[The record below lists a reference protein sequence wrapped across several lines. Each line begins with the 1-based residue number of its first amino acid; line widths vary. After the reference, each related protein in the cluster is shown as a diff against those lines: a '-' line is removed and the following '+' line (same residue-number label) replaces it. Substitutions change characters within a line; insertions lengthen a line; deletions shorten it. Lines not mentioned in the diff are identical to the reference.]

1 MHAGPVHTR
10 PDAPADP
17 GRGPRT
23 ERVRVTR
30 EATQAAGDTCGDGS
44 APKARRGPTPGQG
57 PRGWTAGVPR
67 CARGLSRRRVPA
79 QASEPC
85 LPRRQGGPAPRPRCV
100 RRGRRGRRG
109 APPPPPHHRPH
120 THPAPQPY
128 KPPEGDTRAGDC
140 AGRRP
145 SLQPPGSVSLPPRP
159 QTLPPLGLGENSV
172 RPRCGAPPHVLAPR
186 RVQDAHTAGS
196 LGQGPRGAAGGTA
209 GLAWAGRRTG
219 VPVPSRLRELTWPP
233 SGSGL
238 RGSSRWRCRS
248 LTQPWP

>member
-85 LPRRQGGPAPRPRCV
+85 LPRRQGGTAPRPRCV

-172 RPRCGAPPHVLAPR
+172 RPRCGAPPARARSTPGPGRPRGWMPGAKPTGRGRGHGWPRLGRAPDGGPR
-186 RVQDAHTAGS
+186 AIPAAQAHTA
-196 LGQGPRGAAGGTA
+196 L
-209 GLAWAGRRTG
+209 
-219 VPVPSRLRELTWPP
+219 

-238 RGSSRWRCRS
+238 RVPSRWRCRS